1 MTLGL
6 AQQLFCQ
13 RLEKAP
19 PVGPWPL
26 LASLRD
32 LQTIEAPDYAL
43 TETFLE
49 NASEAHAAFFLYLTA
64 AVRQGHLCVK
74 HAHDTLT
81 PALEDLWPALTHAE
95 PLKALIVSGWDL
107 PLPEIVREDSR
118 AYFKRYWDDETLF
131 LKAIPLVRRAPVEI
145 PVDMNHLEARLTALK
160 CEEKLLPEQ
169 AAAIR
174 HAAEYPL
181 TILTGGP
188 GTGKTYTAGWLIRLL
203 WESLPQNMQ
212 KTWQI
217 ALVAPTGKAAANLQI
232 GLQRAIQEIPGF
244 PEIKVQTLHKLL
256 TIRPNVLRKEVLPL
270 GFDFILVDESSMID
284 VSIMAQLFAS
294 IVPGTRLVLLGDHFQ
309 LPPVDAGSLF
319 GDLVRLLPQQTIAL
333 QRCMRAELQGIITLS
348 KILNDGDAT
357 GLDALLDHP
366 ADGVEFHELPEK
378 MTLQALKKLVDSI
391 LPKFA
396 MDTSTFTDEELLKH
410 FQFRILTPF
419 RRGPYGVDALN
430 RHIHSLLSK
439 ACHAAPIMITKG
451 DAQLGLNNGDSG
463 VLLHDEEGKPTTAI
477 FEGKSL
483 PALFLPAFEYAYC
496 LSVHKSQGSE
506 FNHILL
512 LLPDG
517 SECFGRESLYTAA
530 TRARQKVEIWGH
542 RATLVST
549 LKKKNQRQSG
559 VLARGELL

>member
-1 MTLGL
+1 MTLGM
-6 AQQLFCQ
+6 AQQLLYQ
-13 RLEKAP
+13 RLEKTP
-19 PVGPWPL
+19 PVGAWPL
-26 LASLRD
+26 LENLRD
-32 LQTIEAPDYAL
+32 LETIETADYAL
-43 TETFLE
+43 TEAFME
-49 NASEAHAAFFLYLTA
+49 NASEEDAAFFLYLTA

-74 HAHDTLT
+74 HEHHVLT
-81 PALEDLWPALTHAE
+81 PSLEDLWPTLEQIE

-107 PLPEIVREDSR
+107 SLPEIIREDSR

-131 LKAIPLVRRAPVEI
+131 LKSIPSIRKTPLDI
-145 PVDMNHLEARLTALK
+145 PVDMTQLETRLTALQN
-160 CEEKLLPEQ
+160 EGKLLSEQ
-169 AAAIR
+169 AAAVR

-181 TILTGGP
+181 TIMTGGP

-203 WESLPQNMQ
+203 WESLPKKIQ

-217 ALVAPTGKAAANLQI
+217 ALVAPTGKAAANLQM

-256 TIRPNVLRKEVLPL
+256 DVRPNVSRKELLPL

-294 IVPGTRLVLLGDHFQ
+294 IVPGTRLVLIGDHFQ

-348 KILNDGDAT
+348 KILNEGDAA
-357 GLDALLDHP
+357 GLDALLDQP
-366 ADGVEFHELPEK
+366 AEGVEFHELPEK
-378 MTLQALKKLVDSI
+378 LTPAALKRLIDSI

-396 MDTSTFTDEELLKH
+396 LDTSSFTAEELLKH

-430 RHIHSLLSK
+430 RHIHSLLAK
-439 ACHAAPIMITKG
+439 PFHAAPIMITKG

-463 VLLHDEEGKPTTAI
+463 VLLHDELGKPTTAI
-477 FEGKSL
+477 FEGKSI
-483 PALFLPAFEYAYC
+483 PSLFLPAFEYAYC